1 MAVCPKCGNKVND
14 GTVFCPE
21 CGTKIENAVASGTES
36 IQPDKPVELE
46 KDVQPV
52 QNQYQQQ
59 GYGQP
64 VQNQNQPVQNQYQQQ
79 GYGQPVQNQPVQNQ
93 YQQQG
98 YGQPVQNQPVQ
109 NQYRQQGY
117 GQPVQNQYQQGYGQP
132 VQNQQKKGMA
142 VLSYFGFLVLI
153 PLFTARDDDFS
164 RYHINQGM
172 ILFIIDIVVSVLNNT
187 LAKMGG
193 VLGTSVSIA
202 DAIIALM
209 AFVFAIIGIVH
220 AAKGEKKPLPLI
232 GKINIIK

>member
-1 MAVCPKCGNKVND
+1 MQN
-14 GTVFCPE
+14 
-21 CGTKIENAVASGTES
+21 
-36 IQPDKPVELE
+36 
-46 KDVQPV
+46 QPV

-64 VQNQNQPVQNQYQQQ
+64 VQNQPVQNQYRQQ

-109 NQYRQQGY
+109 NQYQQQGY

>member
-64 VQNQNQPVQNQYQQQ
+64 VQNQNQPVQNQYQ
-79 GYGQPVQNQPVQNQ
+79 
-93 YQQQG
+93 
-98 YGQPVQNQPVQ
+98 
-109 NQYRQQGY
+109 QQGY

>member
-52 QNQYQQQ
+52 QNQYQ
-59 GYGQP
+59 
-64 VQNQNQPVQNQYQQQ
+64 
-79 GYGQPVQNQPVQNQ
+79 
-93 YQQQG
+93 
-98 YGQPVQNQPVQ
+98 
-109 NQYRQQGY
+109 
-117 GQPVQNQYQQGYGQP
+117 QQGYGQP